1 MAKPCDLVR
10 TQIIWIV
17 PKDLPLSFTYSGRR
31 GPHTSVRTWLD
42 QCESNGSQP
51 LELTRR

>member
-17 PKDLPLSFTYSGRR
+17 PKDLALSFTYSGRR
-31 GPHTSVRTWLD
+31 GPRRNAGIRLD

-51 LELTRR
+51 LEL